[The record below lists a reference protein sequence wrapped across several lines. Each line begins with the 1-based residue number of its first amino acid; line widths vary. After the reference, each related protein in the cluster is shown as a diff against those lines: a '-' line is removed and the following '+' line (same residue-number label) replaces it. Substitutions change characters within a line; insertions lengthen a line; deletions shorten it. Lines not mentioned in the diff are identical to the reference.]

1 MVLPDLRSAPPF
13 PAQSPS
19 WGWGV
24 QASQAESSWSWGG
37 LAAGGR
43 EGHPKKLGVGG
54 GWRQEG
60 LDVLNKFSASAPAP
74 RTLQEPRAVAQ
85 GVGGP
90 RPDPGRPPRAE
101 PSAPPRWAAFGGP
114 RSSPASAAEVP
125 AMGAPIG
132 CATRRSG
139 RPRPRGPPRVLTP
152 RGRRRRR
159 GHSVLEDFVLG
170 LRPPTGRVKATSWQ
184 SINRPVNRLTEP
196 Q

>member
-1 MVLPDLRSAPPF
+1 MSFILGEVFKSRGDF
-13 PAQSPS
+13 INIYCIY
-19 WGWGV
+19 
-24 QASQAESSWSWGG
+24 
-37 LAAGGR
+37 LANYFLIRTG
-43 EGHPKKLGVGG
+43 E
-54 GWRQEG
+54 
-60 LDVLNKFSASAPAP
+60 P

-139 RPRPRGPPRVLTP
+139 RPRPRGPPGVLTP

-170 LRPPTGRVKATSWQ
+170 LRPPSRWGGRERAAMELRLPLEMSPGRKAACRAVFGTWGFFRTMHGKTAPSC
-184 SINRPVNRLTEP
+184 
-196 Q
+196 